1 MWQRMRWLHGIAN
14 SMNMNVG
21 KLREMVGDREAW
33 SAAVHGVTG
42 LDMTWCLNN
51 NRQRLR
57 STWGSISST
66 FLNIF

>member
-1 MWQRMRWLHGIAN
+1 
-14 SMNMNVG
+14 MNMNVG

-51 NRQRLR
+51 NKQCLG
-57 STWGSISST
+57 SMWGSISST
-66 FLNIF
+66 FLNVF